1 MVRKMLHELTL
12 FLVMMFMFLLAH
24 GVLLNSFTNPNAEYE
39 GFFQMLWAI
48 FYIPYF
54 QIFGELFLENLE
66 NEPEQV
72 FNSTDYF
79 ENTCCSKGIRSIV
92 MYIVSDSLDLFFNW
106 KKEDSKSEKLKKENL
121 ELSKFLFL

>member
-39 GFFQMLWAI
+39 GILQTLWSI

-72 FNSTDYF
+72 FNVTDF
-79 ENTCCSKGIRSIV
+79 LENSCCSSGLGFMRNIV
-92 MYIVSDSLDLFFNW
+92 GFKIPR
-106 KKEDSKSEKLKKENL
+106 LKKFSL
-121 ELSKFLFL
+121 TLRCPFCRKLRIR